1 LLLQGTAP
9 KTVLLD
15 RFRQTPHAVL
25 FATASFWQG
34 VDVQGEQLS
43 CVIIDRLPFA
53 VPSDPVVRA
62 RCQALQEDGH
72 NPFTEYQIPE
82 AIISLKQGLGRL
94 IRSRRDRGI
103 LAILDNRIQRKQY
116 GKLFVESLPPY
127 RLTSSLSEVRE
138 FLRGGEESNV

>member
-1 LLLQGTAP
+1 MPVSGSP
-9 KTVLLD
+9 
-15 RFRQTPHAVL
+15 TPRSVPTSPVTSVPRL
-25 FATASFWQG
+25 PTASFWPG
-34 VDVQGEQLS
+34 LGGQGEQLS

-62 RCQALQEDGH
+62 RCQALEEDGR

-138 FLRGGEESNV
+138 FLRGGQESNV